1 MRANEI
7 YKKSRKEK
15 ETIYKRYKDFDDL
28 FAEII
33 QSEVKFY
40 GSIKKIP
47 FDVIVETSKIAYE
60 YIYIVKEGYGVKRF
74 KGSIVNNFQK
84 ICKLSNFNSLENV
97 NQYKK
102 LIGINSIMNKGIFD
116 VADFQ
121 YTFSNYHKDV
131 VAKGKFETFW
141 EEKSFEY
148 TLHELKEIARSYDE
162 VLFMNDTVKFV
173 KENEYV
179 DFDSLYLKIVAITEE
194 KKEGKVKVEW
204 RLSKKGEIYSG
215 TLDIPGTLKK
225 LKKGKKINLYDY
237 EISYKDYLKN
247 SRGKIKVNAYYGF
260 PKHVAKWVKAQ
271 ILNGKAMNVIK
282 K

>member
-7 YKKSRKEK
+7 YQKNRKEK
-15 ETIYKRYKDFDDL
+15 ETFYKRYKNFDDL

-40 GSIKKIP
+40 GSIKKIN
-47 FDVIVETSKIAYE
+47 FDTIVETSKIAYE
-60 YIYIVKEGYGVKRF
+60 YVYIVEEGHGAKRF
-74 KGSIVNNFQK
+74 KGSIVNKFQK
-84 ICKLSNFNSLENV
+84 ICKLSDFNSLENV
-97 NQYKK
+97 SQYKK
-102 LIGINSIMNKGIFD
+102 LIEINSIMNKGVFD
-116 VADFQ
+116 VANFQ

-148 TLHELKEIARSYDE
+148 TLNKLKEISRSYDE

-179 DFDSLYLKIVAITEE
+179 DFDSLYLKVVAITEE

-204 RLSKKGEIYSG
+204 RLSKKGEIYAGS
-215 TLDIPGTLKK
+215 LDIPGSLKD
-225 LKKGKKINLYDY
+225 LRKGKKLYLY
-237 EISYKDYLKN
+237 GKEISYKDYLKKTK
-247 SRGKIKVNAYYGF
+247 GKIKVNAYYGF
-260 PKHVAKWVKAQ
+260 PKHVAKWLKAQ
-271 ILNGKAMNVIK
+271 ILNGKAMNAM
-282 K
+282 

>member
-7 YKKSRKEK
+7 YQKSRKEK
-15 ETIYKRYKDFDDL
+15 ETIYKRYKEFDDL

-47 FDVIVETSKIAYE
+47 FDVIVETSKICYE
-60 YIYIVKEGYGVKRF
+60 YIYITKEGYGAKRF
-74 KGSIVNNFQK
+74 KGSIVNKFQK
-84 ICKLSNFNSLENV
+84 ICKLSDFNSLENI

-102 LIGINSIMNKGIFD
+102 LIEINSIMNKGIFD
-116 VADFQ
+116 VANFK
-121 YTFSNYHKDV
+121 YMFSSYYKDV

-148 TLHELKEIARSYDE
+148 TLRELKEIASSYDE

-173 KENEYV
+173 KENKFV
-179 DFDSLYLKIVAITEE
+179 NFGTLYLKVVAITEE

-204 RLSKKGEIYSG
+204 QLSKKGQIYDGS
-215 TLDIPGTLKK
+215 LDIPGSLKN
-225 LKKGKKINLYDY
+225 LRKGKKLNLYGKA
-237 EISYKDYLKN
+237 ISYKNYLKN
-247 SRGKIKVNAYYGF
+247 SKGKIKVNAYYGF

-271 ILNGKAMNVIK
+271 ILNEKAMNCI
-282 K
+282 